1 MTKLFFLC
9 RRRGD
14 LTHDEY
20 VERLLGGHVPLALAH
35 HPTLRRYVVNVVEA
49 TRGPAPPLDSI
60 GTLWFDSLADYRE
73 RLYDSPGGERAI
85 AGDVAGFLGRA
96 DAYATTEHVQRA
108 PADPPSLGRT
118 PGVKLL
124 VALGR
129 APGQSRED
137 FLRHWLERHVPL
149 ALEHHGMSRYV
160 TSVVDERLGGDAP
173 PYDGFA
179 EIQFAS
185 AEDLE
190 RRLYLSA
197 EGKAAIERDVGR
209 FLGTIHAYYVAEHV
223 ARWVEHR
230 PGRFSIRVG
239 DAEAFLVYERRGD
252 VLDLLHTY
260 TPPALRGRNL
270 AAELTRAALEHARAE
285 GLRVVPTCPYTRRY
299 LARHPELRGLV
310 G

>member
-9 RRRGD
+9 RRRAE
-14 LTHDEY
+14 LTHEQY
-20 VERLLGGHVPLALAH
+20 VQRLLGGHVPLALAH
-35 HPTLRRYVVNVVEA
+35 HPTLRRYVVNVVDG

-60 GTLWFDSLADYRE
+60 GMLWFDSLADYRE
-73 RLYDSPGGERAI
+73 RLYDSAAGERTI
-85 AGDVAGFLGRA
+85 AADVASFLSAA

-108 PADPPSLGRT
+108 PAEAPSVGAT
-118 PGVKLL
+118 AGVKLV
-124 VALGR
+124 VALAR
-129 APGQSRED
+129 APGQSREE

-160 TSVVDERLGGDAP
+160 TSVVDERLGSASP

-185 AEDLE
+185 ADDLE

-197 EGKAAIERDVGR
+197 EGKTAIERDVGR

-223 ARWVEHR
+223 ARWIEHV

-239 DAEAFLVYERRGD
+239 DAEAFLVYERRDD
-252 VLDLLHTY
+252 VLDVLHTY
-260 TPPALRGRNL
+260 TPPALRGGNL
-270 AAELTRAALEHARAE
+270 AAELTRAALDHARAE
-285 GLRVVPTCPYTRRY
+285 GLRVVPTCSYTRRY
-299 LARHPELRGLV
+299 LARHPAYNCD
-310 G
+310 

>member
-20 VERLLGGHVPLALAH
+20 VERLLGGHVPLA
-35 HPTLRRYVVNVVEA
+35 
-49 TRGPAPPLDSI
+49 
-60 GTLWFDSLADYRE
+60 
-73 RLYDSPGGERAI
+73 
-85 AGDVAGFLGRA
+85 
-96 DAYATTEHVQRA
+96 
-108 PADPPSLGRT
+108 
-118 PGVKLL
+118 
-124 VALGR
+124 
-129 APGQSRED
+129 
-137 FLRHWLERHVPL
+137 
-149 ALEHHGMSRYV
+149 HHGMSRYV
-160 TSVVDERLGGDAP
+160 TSVVEERLGADAP

-179 EIQFAS
+179 EIHFAS
-185 AEDLE
+185 PEDLE

-197 EGKAAIERDVGR
+197 EGQAVIERDVGR

-285 GLRVVPTCPYTRRY
+285 GLRVVPTCAYTRRY

>member
-9 RRRGD
+9 RRRAE
-14 LTHDEY
+14 LTHEQY
-20 VERLLGGHVPLALAH
+20 VERLIAGHVPLALAH
-35 HPTLRRYVVNVVEA
+35 HPTLRRYVVNVVEG

-73 RLYDSPGGERAI
+73 RLYDSRIGERAI
-85 AGDVAGFLGRA
+85 ADDVARFLGSA

-108 PADPPSLGRT
+108 PAEPPSLGQT
-118 PGVKLL
+118 PGVKLV
-124 VALGR
+124 VALAR
-129 APGQSRED
+129 APGQTRED

-149 ALEHHGMSRYV
+149 ALAHHGMSSYV

-197 EGKAAIERDVGR
+197 EGKAAIERDVSR

-239 DAEAFLVYERRGD
+239 GAEAFLVYERREDILD
-252 VLDLLHTY
+252 VLHTY
-260 TPPALRGRNL
+260 TPPALRGGNL
-270 AAELTRAALEHARAE
+270 AAELTRAALDHARAE
-285 GLRVVPTCPYTRRY
+285 GLRVVPTCSYTRRY
-299 LARHPELRGLV
+299 LARHPT
-310 G
+310 